1 MKYYECSD
9 LNKET
14 NLLDGHRRQLLG
26 DLHAVQKQIDCLD
39 YLVYEL
45 KKENIK
51 ETIIKT
57 QDADKSSFATGRF
70 EIIEERWYE

>member
-1 MKYYECSD
+1 MKRKKDIILNLEAAGCRPADISCFMKYYECTD

-45 KKENIK
+45 KKENIN
-51 ETIIKT
+51 E
-57 QDADKSSFATGRF
+57 
-70 EIIEERWYE
+70 